1 MNIFVVLS
9 VAPKIAQVWG
19 EKAPE
24 EKAPEEKATTQYV
37 APMSTKKFSDL
48 PATYSCTLGSSP
60 GMVICDRR
68 AGWSGLLQ
76 SF

>member
-9 VAPKIAQVWG
+9 VAPKIVQVWG

-48 PATYSCTLGSSP
+48 LATSSCSLDFSP
-60 GMVICDRR
+60 VMVICDRQS
-68 AGWSGLLQ
+68 GWSRLVQ
-76 SF
+76 AC

>member
-9 VAPKIAQVWG
+9 VAPKIVQVWG

-37 APMSTKKFSDL
+37 APMSTKKFLDL
-48 PATYSCTLGSSP
+48 PATSICTLGSSP
-60 GMVICDRR
+60 MFICDRR
-68 AGWSGLLQ
+68 AGMIGPLQ
-76 SF
+76 SC